1 MLCVWWDHK
10 GLLYYELLE
19 KKQTVKA
26 PLYSQQLRRLNEK
39 IEEKRHWNAQG
50 TRKIILLHDNAR
62 PHVAMETKDT
72 IIELGWEVLPHAAYS
87 PDLAPTDYHL
97 FRSLEHY
104 LREQYFSDYQ
114 EVKNS
119 LDSLFESKP
128 QSFYRDGIRQLPIK
142 WQKAIDNEGNYFED

>member
-1 MLCVWWDHK
+1 MKRSKKNDLGTLKEPEKSYCFTTMLD
-10 GLLYYELLE
+10 
-19 KKQTVKA
+19 
-26 PLYSQQLRRLNEK
+26 
-39 IEEKRHWNAQG
+39 
-50 TRKIILLHDNAR
+50 
-62 PHVAMETKDT
+62 HVAMETKDT

-104 LREQYFSDYQ
+104 LREQSFSDYQ